1 MCCREV
7 SEACA
12 NALIR
17 FLKLKVSSR
26 EINAHF
32 KAGLHI
38 DQYPEQAK
46 PTYKFGDAGSKWRMT
61 KLRRTM
67 EQAEDEGRPLEEVAL
82 EKYGVNLGGIFTF
95 VHYLHIHF
103 FNTVLPIVNA
113 KV

>member
-1 MCCREV
+1 M
-7 SEACA
+7 
-12 NALIR
+12 
-17 FLKLKVSSR
+17 KVSSR
-26 EINAHF
+26 EINTHF

-82 EKYGVNLGGIFTF
+82 EKYGVSLGDFFTF
-95 VHYLHIHF
+95 R
-103 FNTVLPIVNA
+103 TCLPIIVLMTFLI
-113 KV
+113 